1 LKGEPLRAAACVLLL
16 GVLLASGCAGPRP
29 DAEPVTERSALPAD
43 DRPLDSVALID
54 NAVRVGRLDY
64 STGLLYKIYVMFE
77 PASLP
82 QEYESE
88 VPSKCGTPLI
98 QEVQRNWNL
107 LTPEQRTEISQY
119 VQPVGEPDKTDTQ
132 LDDVT
137 PERLDG
143 ERDKLD

>member
-1 LKGEPLRAAACVLLL
+1 MKAVVCVLLL
-16 GVLLASGCAGPRP
+16 GLALASGCGGPRP
-29 DAEPVTERSALPAD
+29 GEEAVTEQPALPTSE
-43 DRPLDSVALID
+43 RPLDSIALID
-54 NAVRVGRLDY
+54 TAVRSGRLDY
-64 STGLLYKIYVMFE
+64 STGILYKVYVMFE
-77 PASLP
+77 PSSLP
-82 QEYESE
+82 QEYESK

-119 VQPVGEPDKTDTQ
+119 IQPVGEPDKTNTQ
-132 LDDVT
+132 LDGVT

>member
-1 LKGEPLRAAACVLLL
+1 MRAAACVLLFGL
-16 GVLLASGCAGPRP
+16 VLASGCAAPPG
-29 DAEPVTERSALPAD
+29 AEPVMETPVLPMAE
-43 DRPLDSVALID
+43 RPLDSIALID
-54 NAVRVGRLDY
+54 NAVRAGRLDY
-64 STGLLYKIYVMFE
+64 STGLLYKVYVMYE

-119 VQPVGEPDKTDTQ
+119 VQPVGETDKTNTQ
-132 LDDVT
+132 LDDVS
-137 PERLDG
+137 PDRLENER
-143 ERDKLD
+143 EKLD

>member
-1 LKGEPLRAAACVLLL
+1 LRAVACALLFGL
-16 GVLLASGCAGPRP
+16 LLASGCAAPP
-29 DAEPVTERSALPAD
+29 PAAEPVAERSVLPTA
-43 DRPLDSVALID
+43 DRPLDSIALID
-54 NAVRVGRLDY
+54 NAVRAGRLDY

-119 VQPVGEPDKTDTQ
+119 VQPVGEPDKTNTQ

-137 PERLDG
+137 PERLDS